1 MAPYVVHEE
10 SISGLLKGILGD
22 FRTLLQ
28 EEIALA
34 RVEIRDQAARMRTA
48 AISLG
53 AAAVALLFGLGLLLV
68 AVATAVADLLGWPV
82 WAGFF
87 IVAALLSVAG
97 LVLLASGRKKL
108 SQVSAVP
115 ENTLS
120 SLKENAQWISK
131 RLSSAQR

>member
-1 MAPYVVHEE
+1 MDSHVMHDE
-10 SISGLLKGILGD
+10 SIGGLLRGILGD

-34 RVEIRDQAARMRTA
+34 RLEIRDQATRMRTA
-48 AISLG
+48 AVSLG
-53 AAAVALLFGLGLLLV
+53 VAAVALLFGLTFLLIAAAIAVSDLLAWPMWDGFLAVAAVLSLAGLILLV
-68 AVATAVADLLGWPV
+68 SA
-82 WAGFF
+82 
-87 IVAALLSVAG
+87 
-97 LVLLASGRKKL
+97 RKKL

-120 SLKENAQWISK
+120 SIKENAQWISK

>member
-1 MAPYVVHEE
+1 MDSHVMHDE
-10 SISGLLKGILGD
+10 SIGGLLRGILGD

-34 RVEIRDQAARMRTA
+34 RLEIRDQATRMRTA
-48 AISLG
+48 AVSLG
-53 AAAVALLFGLGLLLV
+53 VAAVALLFGLTFLLIAAAI
-68 AVATAVADLLGWPV
+68 AVSDLLAWPM
-82 WAGFF
+82 WAGFLA
-87 IVAALLSVAG
+87 VAAVLSLAG
-97 LVLLASGRKKL
+97 LILLVSARKKL

-120 SLKENAQWISK
+120 SIKENAQWISK